1 MKQCREHNCPLQDIC
16 RGAVDNETWW
26 NIGDD
31 CEIFA
36 FVNAQADKIFALES
50 RLKEC
55 ENGYE
60 GTLHLESNKL
70 HDAEEKVKELT
81 QANEQLSESYDHLEK
96 TKDELLAERS
106 RLIEKCQEA
115 EKINKEK
122 CKLEYTLLGV
132 MHSVDKWLEGEEL
145 EQDEVKRAITMREKT
160 LQIVEKLTAE
170 NERLK
175 NSITFQV
182 VMPDDKIEEI
192 KAECL
197 ERVELDVKE
206 CRADTVRKMYEKLKE
221 KYTNHSWGGF
231 YVPDYMIDQIAKE
244 MLEGE

>member
-16 RGAVDNETWW
+16 MGAVDNETWW
-26 NIGDD
+26 NISDD

-36 FVNAQADKIFALES
+36 FVSAQAYKIFELEN

-60 GTLHLESNKL
+60 GTLHLERCKL

-81 QANEQLSESYDHLEK
+81 E
-96 TKDELLAERS
+96 
-106 RLIEKCQEA
+106 
-115 EKINKEK
+115 
-122 CKLEYTLLGV
+122 
-132 MHSVDKWLEGEEL
+132 
-145 EQDEVKRAITMREKT
+145 
-160 LQIVEKLTAE
+160 E

-175 NSITFQV
+175 KSITFQV
-182 VMPDDKIEEI
+182 VMPDEKMEEI
-192 KAECL
+192 KTECL

-206 CRADTVRKMYEKLKE
+206 CRADTVRKMQMAIHEWYDRPCYKPTKKSPIKHTEVQFML
-221 KYTNHSWGGF
+221 S
-231 YVPDYMIDQIAKE
+231 VIDQIAKE